1 MSASPFSV
9 GVRLLGA
16 GAALLL
22 LFLGL
27 GFALPGTWAAE
38 RTAVLSAPP
47 EVLFPLLERPAAWSA
62 WTAWPDSGLAAGG
75 PERGVGARLAWDSRD
90 LGSGSFEIVEAVA
103 ATRVRYRVAV
113 QGGSMRTDGTF
124 TLAREGSGS
133 RVTWREEG
141 DFGWNPLMGYW
152 ALLMGRAQGRELEKA
167 LARLE
172 EAAAPAGR

>member
-9 GVRLLGA
+9 GVRVLGA

-38 RTAVLSAPP
+38 RTAVLSASP
-47 EVLFPLLERPAAWSA
+47 EALFPLLERPAAWSA

-75 PERGVGARLAWDSRD
+75 PERGVGARLAWESDD
-90 LGSGSFEIVEAVA
+90 LGSGSFVIVEAVA
-103 ATRVRYRVAV
+103 PVRVRYRVEV
-113 QGGSMRTDGTF
+113 QGGSMRTEGTF
-124 TLAREGSGS
+124 LLAREGTGS

-152 ALLMGRAQGRELEKA
+152 ALFMGRAQSRELEKA

-172 EAAAPAGR
+172 EATAPAGR